1 MDTYE
6 YKLSL
11 EDITMKAA
19 VILGK
24 GCWLTN
30 SRVPVN
36 LRLPKGVYRYYLMK
50 SPIRNSPCIRIT
62 RFIPAADD
70 AGYIGVIYSRHSL
83 FERRF
88 ATFFRAYKLDQIQ
101 FIGEEVQLNNL
112 MKVI

>member
-1 MDTYE
+1 MDTFE

-19 VILGK
+19 IILGK

-30 SRVPVN
+30 SKVPAN

-50 SPIRNSPCIRIT
+50 SPIPNSPCIRIT
-62 RFIPAADD
+62 RFVPAVDD
-70 AGYIGVIYSRHSL
+70 SNYIGVIYSRHSL
-83 FERRF
+83 FQRRF
-88 ATFFRAYKLDQIQ
+88 ATFFRACKPDQIR

-112 MKVI
+112 LTVI